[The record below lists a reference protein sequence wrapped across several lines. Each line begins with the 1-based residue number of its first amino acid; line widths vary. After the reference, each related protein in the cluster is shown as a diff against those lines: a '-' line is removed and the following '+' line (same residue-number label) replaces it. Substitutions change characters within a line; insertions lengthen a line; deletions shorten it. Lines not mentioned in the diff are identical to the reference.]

1 MPKFNPCGLL
11 HDTMVCWIILI
22 YQLFFTFL
30 LLNYMN
36 LFYIV
41 GIMVTKITS
50 TTPSCRSMFLDKNF
64 VLDTGRNVFHLKVCI
79 STYVD
84 CKKQIMGVRW
94 GCCEY
99 SQVFIIAADCPVAST
114 FLGQTIQEWDIKCL
128 CVSL

>member
-84 CKKQIMGVRW
+84 CKKQIMGVR
-94 GCCEY
+94 
-99 SQVFIIAADCPVAST
+99 
-114 FLGQTIQEWDIKCL
+114 
-128 CVSL
+128 